1 MSRKAGLMQRIDGL
15 IAGLLRRLDTA
26 AGFLIASSPARR
38 DVLLRPVPVRV
49 DAARNRRQRI
59 GAAYRG

>member
-15 IAGLLRRLDTA
+15 IAGLLRRLDAA
-26 AGFLIASSPARR
+26 AGFLIASSSAQR
-38 DVLLRPVPVRV
+38 DALLRPVPVRV

-59 GAAYRG
+59 GAADRR